1 MKSKLVAIIAA
12 VGVVLTAAVVLAV
25 KYDDWFVTPK
35 VIQAKRGYAMQ
46 QMRDPDTVQFR
57 GERLTQGGWLCGELN
72 GKNGYGAYTG
82 FKRFMSFGY
91 DDAWIEGS
99 GYVGKEK
106 PILERSNQVSE
117 KLDAEIAVLSAHKQ
131 LLDQGIAKERLTKE
145 QIRDQADQYLFTQ
158 RWQKHCS

>member
-1 MKSKLVAIIAA
+1 MNGKALIGGFA
-12 VGVVLTAAVVLAV
+12 VLAVVVSTTLMV

-35 VIQAKRGYAMQ
+35 LIEAKRGYVVQ
-46 QMRDPDTVQFR
+46 QMRDPATVQFR

-82 FKRFMSFGY
+82 FKRFVSFGY

-99 GYVGKEK
+99 GYAGKPDARSTTQIIEDLDEK
-106 PILERSNQVSE
+106 IAAIKKIKAVRE
-117 KLDAEIAVLSAHKQ
+117 KVPGTEAL
-131 LLDQGIAKERLTKE
+131 AKESMDALVQE
-145 QIRDQADQYLFTQ
+145 ELFNQ